1 MNALE
6 AATEK
11 LERAMAR
18 LEAAE
23 AANTHRLDL
32 MRVQQD
38 SAAADLTG
46 GDKDGL
52 VKALKAAQTEND
64 ELVAFN
70 EDIVSRLDG
79 TIRRLKM
86 VLADDG
92 ADRNSAQ

>member
-23 AANTHRLDL
+23 AANTDRLDL
-32 MRVQQD
+32 MRRQQD
-38 SAAADLTG
+38 SAAGELIG

-52 VKALKAAQTEND
+52 AKALEAAQTEND

-70 EDIVSRLDG
+70 EDIVGRLDG
-79 TIRRLKM
+79 AIRRLKM

-92 ADRNSAQ
+92 ADRNRAQ